1 MREGKCEEV
10 PEDGYGYR
18 GAPSHHEDHGSY
30 SAAAAAA
37 EKAQLCP
44 QLECP
49 SCSNTTESQSGAKT
63 WLELSGLPQDE
74 AGDLGLNRT
83 TLLQL
88 SNLSQLPRTQAQ
100 TRENKTEDSQ
110 HKAFNM
116 LHIHENATERQS
128 EASKPGAKTW
138 LELSGLP
145 QEEAGE
151 VEQDQSKTKTNGTA
165 AESQNRAKTWL
176 ELSGLPQDKAGDLGL
191 NRSTWFQL
199 SNLTQLAENRRRKRD
214 ASKTWLE
221 LSGLQKAEAGDVG
234 LEKTVTE
241 IAAAESTPSITP
253 TTEAVEE
260 STQSLTPPTKAAEES
275 TGPSTNIQSPHSQG
289 IKVQFK
295 PKSLAAIGHE
305 IFESNIGG

>member
-1 MREGKCEEV
+1 MRAGKCEEV

-49 SCSNTTESQSGAKT
+49 SCGNTGGQSRAKT
-63 WLELSGLPQDE
+63 WLELSGLPQDT

-110 HKAFNM
+110 HKSFNM

-128 EASKPGAKTW
+128 KAKEGAPKTW

-145 QEEAGE
+145 QQEAG
-151 VEQDQSKTKTNGTA
+151 DKDKTETNGTA
-165 AESQNRAKTWL
+165 AESQSRAETWL

-191 NRSTWFQL
+191 NRTTWFQL
-199 SNLTQLAENRRRKRD
+199 SNLTQLAENRRKKRD

-221 LSGLQKAEAGDVG
+221 LSGLSNTEAGDVG
-234 LEKTVTE
+234 PEKTVTE
-241 IAAAESTPSITP
+241 NTAAESTPSITP
-253 TTEAVEE
+253 PTDAVEE
-260 STQSLTPPTKAAEES
+260 STQRLTLSTKAAEES
-275 TGPSTNIQSPHSQG
+275 TRPSPNVQSQHSQG
-289 IKVQFK
+289 IKAQFK

>member
-1 MREGKCEEV
+1 MRAGKCEEV

-49 SCSNTTESQSGAKT
+49 SCGNTTEGSSRAKT
-63 WLELSGLPQDE
+63 WLELSGLPQDK

-110 HKAFNM
+110 HKTFNM

-128 EASKPGAKTW
+128 KAREEGVKTW

-145 QEEAGE
+145 QDEAG
-151 VEQDQSKTKTNGTA
+151 DKDKTKTNGTA
-165 AESQNRAKTWL
+165 AESQSRAKTWL
-176 ELSGLPQDKAGDLGL
+176 ELSGLPQDNAGDLGL

-199 SNLTQLAENRRRKRD
+199 SNLTQLAENRRKKRD

-221 LSGLQKAEAGDVG
+221 LSGLSNTEAADVG
-234 LEKTVTE
+234 PEETVTE
-241 IAAAESTPSITP
+241 NTAAESTLSITTP
-253 TTEAVEE
+253 TDAVEQ
-260 STQSLTPPTKAAEES
+260 STQSSTPPNKAVETAEES
-275 TGPSTNIQSPHSQG
+275 TSPSPNIQSQHSQG
-289 IKVQFK
+289 IKAQFK

>member
-1 MREGKCEEV
+1 MRAGKCEEV

-49 SCSNTTESQSGAKT
+49 SCGNTGGQSRAKT
-63 WLELSGLPQDE
+63 WLELSGLPQDK

-110 HKAFNM
+110 HKTFNM
-116 LHIHENATERQS
+116 LHIHENSTERQS
-128 EASKPGAKTW
+128 KARDEGAKTW

-145 QEEAGE
+145 QEEAG
-151 VEQDQSKTKTNGTA
+151 DKDKTKTNGTA
-165 AESQNRAKTWL
+165 AESQSRAKTWL

-191 NRSTWFQL
+191 NRTTWFQL

-221 LSGLQKAEAGDVG
+221 LSGLSNTEAADVG
-234 LEKTVTE
+234 PEKTMTE
-241 IAAAESTPSITP
+241 NPAAESTPSITP
-253 TTEAVEE
+253 PTDAAED
-260 STQSLTPPTKAAEES
+260 STQRLTLSTKAAEES
-275 TGPSTNIQSPHSQG
+275 TSPSPNVQSQHSQG
-289 IKVQFK
+289 IKAQFK